1 MTEQS
6 TGGTWRAIGQ
16 QFQMLGE
23 SLTAAFRAAW
33 EDERNRQQ
41 LREVQAGLENIAKQL
56 GQVID
61 EAITSPEGQRVQ
73 QEVERAAHSAHAAG
87 KQAWQDARPQVA
99 AALRQVIAELEKMAS
114 RMEEQEGGGAEE
126 QGR

>member
-1 MTEQS
+1 MTQQF
-6 TGGTWRAIGQ
+6 TGDTWRAISQ

-23 SLTAAFRAAW
+23 NLATAFRTAW

-61 EAITSPEGQRVQ
+61 EAVTSPEGQRVR

-114 RMEEQEGGGAEE
+114 RMEEQRSGGDEE
-126 QGR
+126 QGG